1 MKEKRKCL
9 LLLSPIEIPTHP
21 YASVPQLVTWL
32 RAKGQPV
39 DAVDLNIE
47 FFWWLI
53 DKNEEKDFF
62 SSAWEELKALNAKEK
77 LDPDEIW
84 RFASLYRIFQLLDYL
99 SLTPDKSFFGDK
111 SQRPLYLLAA
121 NMFPV
126 AAIQRK
132 SETGRAK
139 ETASYEYISVRY
151 ATECNCYSSASLAA
165 AIETPTLMDDF
176 FREFLGEPLAKND
189 YLFIG
194 ISVPFYSQCEP
205 ALRIARAIK
214 KMRPG
219 VHVCLG
225 GNFVGLHLS
234 HAENPDIFKY
244 VDSLLVGDGEIPV
257 LELCAELES
266 GSPDLRKVS
275 GLVFMENGTVRRN
288 ALKPPLP
295 LEQVPVPD
303 EVFDRKRY
311 LNPTG
316 DYLTRV
322 RLSAG
327 CSWGRCAFCNI
338 SGCGLYPRREQE
350 EMKMI
355 EKIKELVAR
364 GEQRVYFGD
373 DESDI
378 DALEHFARL
387 VIEEKLAFR
396 WSTNVRFS
404 DRMTLEWALLMRQSG
419 CSSLTIGVE
428 SYHDRLLRHIRKGTS
443 VALIDRCLENLAWAG
458 IPVTAYMMVGLPT
471 ETEEEARISFG
482 RLLQKVSQGY
492 IKSVLY
498 SLYSVSRD
506 SPIERNP
513 GEYGVTLPELDPGLD
528 LRPGFTFFEHS
539 GMSQAKAMALQNEFT
554 EKISEV
560 IGNMDF
566 TGSLDQAR
574 PTVNGMFISAA
585 DGKDAGR
592 IHWKG
597 DFIIPR
603 KGSEQISQKAYDAV
617 TPSKFF
623 VRSGKEAN
631 LDSKERP

>member
-9 LLLSPIEIPTHP
+9 LLLSPIEIPTHS

-32 RAKGQPV
+32 RSKGQPA
-39 DAVDLNIE
+39 DALDLNIE

-53 DKNEEKDFF
+53 EKNEEKDFF

-77 LDPDEIW
+77 LDTGEIW

-99 SLTPDKSFFGDK
+99 SLNPGKSFFSDRNR
-111 SQRPLYLLAA
+111 RPLYLLAA

-126 AAIQRK
+126 AAIPLKRAI
-132 SETGRAK
+132 GRAR
-139 ETASYEYISVRY
+139 ETASYEYISIRY
-151 ATECNCYSSASLAA
+151 GTECNCYSSASLAA

-176 FREFLGEPLAKND
+176 FQEFLAEHIAKND
-189 YLFIG
+189 YLFVG

-205 ALRIARAIK
+205 ALRIARAVK
-214 KMRPG
+214 KVRPG
-219 VHVCLG
+219 LHVCLG

-234 HAENPDIFKY
+234 HAENPEIFRY
-244 VDSLLVGDGEIPV
+244 ADSLSVGDGEIPV

-275 GLVFMENGTVRRN
+275 GLVFPENGTIRRN
-288 ALKPPLP
+288 PLKPPLP
-295 LEQVPVPD
+295 LEDIPVPD

-327 CSWGRCAFCNI
+327 CSWWRCAFCNI
-338 SGCGLYPRREQE
+338 SGCGLYPRRELE
-350 EMKMI
+350 EKKML

-373 DESDI
+373 DESDLA
-378 DALEHFARL
+378 ALERL
-387 VIEEKLAFR
+387 AMVVLEEGLVFR

-419 CSSLTIGVE
+419 CSSLTIGIE
-428 SYHDRLLRHIRKGTS
+428 SYHDRLLRHIRKGRS
-443 VALIDRCLENLAWAG
+443 VALIDRCLEDLAWAG
-458 IPVTAYMMVGLPT
+458 VPVTAYMMVGLPT
-471 ETEEEARISFG
+471 ETEEEARISFE
-482 RLLQKVSQGY
+482 RLLQKVRQGY

-506 SPIERNP
+506 SPIDRNP
-513 GEYGVTLPELDPGLD
+513 GKYGVTLPELDPGLD
-528 LRPGFTFFEHS
+528 LRPGYTFFDHS
-539 GMSQAKAMALQNEFT
+539 GMSQAKAMALQ
-554 EKISEV
+554 
-560 IGNMDF
+560 
-566 TGSLDQAR
+566 
-574 PTVNGMFISAA
+574 
-585 DGKDAGR
+585 
-592 IHWKG
+592 
-597 DFIIPR
+597 
-603 KGSEQISQKAYDAV
+603 
-617 TPSKFF
+617 
-623 VRSGKEAN
+623 KE
-631 LDSKERP
+631 

>member
-1 MKEKRKCL
+1 LKEKRKCL

-39 DAVDLNIE
+39 DALDLNIE

-53 DKNEEKDFF
+53 EKNEEKDFF

-77 LDPDEIW
+77 LDTDEIW
-84 RFASLYRIFQLLDYL
+84 RFASLYRVFQLLDYL
-99 SLTPDKSFFGDK
+99 FLTPDKSFFGDRRR
-111 SQRPLYLLAA
+111 RPLYLLTA

-126 AAIQRK
+126 AAIPLKRGI
-132 SETGRAK
+132 GRAK
-139 ETASYEYISVRY
+139 ETASYEYISIRY
-151 ATECNCYSSASLAA
+151 GTECNCYSSASLAA
-165 AIETPTLMDDF
+165 AIEIPTLMDDF
-176 FREFLGEPLAKND
+176 FQEFLAGYIAKND
-189 YLFIG
+189 YLFVG

-205 ALRIARAIK
+205 ALRIARAVK
-214 KMRPG
+214 KVRPDL
-219 VHVCLG
+219 HVCLG

-234 HAENPDIFKY
+234 HAESPEIFRY
-244 VDSLLVGDGEIPV
+244 VDSLSVGDGEIPV

-266 GSPDLRKVS
+266 GPPDLRKVS
-275 GLVFMENGTVRRN
+275 GLVFPENGTIRRN
-288 ALKPPLP
+288 PLKSPLP
-295 LEQVPVPD
+295 LEEIPVPD

-338 SGCGLYPRREQE
+338 SGCGLYPRRELE
-350 EMKMI
+350 ERKLI
-355 EKIKELVAR
+355 EKIKKLLAR
-364 GEQRVYFGD
+364 GEQRLYFGD
-373 DESDI
+373 DESDPA
-378 DALEHFARL
+378 ALERFARI

-404 DRMTLEWALLMRQSG
+404 DRMTLEWAMLMRQSG
-419 CSSLTIGVE
+419 CSSLTIGIE

-458 IPVTAYMMVGLPT
+458 VPVTAYMMVGLPT
-471 ETEEEARISFG
+471 ETEEEARLSFE
-482 RLLQKVSQGY
+482 RLLQKVRQGY

-506 SPIERNP
+506 SPIDRNP
-513 GEYGVTLPELDPGLD
+513 GKYGVTLPGLDPGLD
-528 LRPGFTFFEHS
+528 LRPGFPSFEHS
-539 GMSQAKAMALQNEFT
+539 GMPQAKAVELQSEFT
-554 EKISEV
+554 ERISEA

-566 TGSLDQAR
+566 AGR
-574 PTVNGMFISAA
+574 PGQVRTTVNGMFIAAA

-592 IHWKG
+592 IRWKE
-597 DFIIPR
+597 DFILPR
-603 KGSEQISQKAYDAV
+603 EGAEQISQKAYDAV
-617 TPSKFF
+617 TPSKFL
-623 VRSGKEAN
+623 VRSGKKTN
-631 LDSKERP
+631 LDSKD

>member
-32 RAKGQPV
+32 RRKGQPA
-39 DAVDLNIE
+39 DALDLNIE

-53 DKNEEKDFF
+53 EKNEEKEFF
-62 SSAWEELKALNAKEK
+62 SSAWEELKALNAKGK
-77 LDPDEIW
+77 LDTGEIW

-111 SQRPLYLLAA
+111 NRRSLYLLIA

-126 AAIQRK
+126 AAIPLK
-132 SETGRAK
+132 SEIGRAR
-139 ETASYEYISVRY
+139 ETASYEYISIRY
-151 ATECNCYSSASLAA
+151 GTDCNCYSSASLAA

-176 FREFLGEPLAKND
+176 FQEFLAEHIAKND
-189 YLFIG
+189 YLFVG

-205 ALRIARAIK
+205 ALRIARAVK
-214 KMRPG
+214 KVRPG
-219 VHVCLG
+219 LHVCLG

-234 HAENPDIFKY
+234 HAENPEIFKY
-244 VDSLLVGDGEIPV
+244 VDSLSVGDGEIPV
-257 LELCAELES
+257 LEFCAELES

-275 GLVFMENGTVRRN
+275 GLVFPENGTIRRN
-288 ALKPPLP
+288 PLKPPLP
-295 LEQVPVPD
+295 LEEIPVPD
-303 EVFDRKRY
+303 EIFDRKRY

-338 SGCGLYPRREQE
+338 SGCGLYPRRELE
-350 EMKMI
+350 EKKMI

-373 DESDI
+373 DESDLA
-378 DALEHFARL
+378 ALERFARL
-387 VIEEKLAFR
+387 VLEEGLVFR

-419 CSSLTIGVE
+419 CSSLTIGIE

-443 VALIDRCLENLAWAG
+443 VALIDRCLEDLAWAG
-458 IPVTAYMMVGLPT
+458 VPVTAYMMVGLPT
-471 ETEEEARISFG
+471 ETEEEARISFE
-482 RLLQKVSQGY
+482 RLLQKVRQGY

-506 SPIERNP
+506 SPIDRNP

-539 GMSQAKAMALQNEFT
+539 GMSQAKAMALHNEFT
-554 EKISEV
+554 EKISEA

-566 TGSLDQAR
+566 DGSPDQAR
-574 PTVNGMFISAA
+574 TTVNGMFISAA
-585 DGKDAGR
+585 NAKDLGR
-592 IHWKG
+592 VCWKG

-623 VRSGKEAN
+623 VRSGKKAG
-631 LDSKERP
+631 LDSKE

>member
-1 MKEKRKCL
+1 MKEKGKCL

-32 RAKGQPV
+32 RAKGQPA
-39 DAVDLNIE
+39 DALDLNIE

-53 DKNEEKDFF
+53 EKNEEKEFF

-77 LDPDEIW
+77 LDTDEIW

-99 SLTPDKSFFGDK
+99 SLAPGKSLFNDKSL
-111 SQRPLYLLAA
+111 RPYYLLAA

-126 AAIQRK
+126 AAIPLKR
-132 SETGRAK
+132 ETGRAS
-139 ETASYEYISVRY
+139 ETASYEYISIRY
-151 ATECNCYSSASLAA
+151 GTECNCYSSTSLAA
-165 AIETPTLMDDF
+165 AIEQPTLLDDF
-176 FREFLGEPLAKND
+176 FQEFLREHITKNE
-189 YLFIG
+189 YLFVG

-205 ALRIARAIK
+205 ALRIARAVK

-219 VHVCLG
+219 LHVCLG

-234 HAENPDIFKY
+234 HTENPEIFKY
-244 VDSLLVGDGEIPV
+244 VDSLSVGDGEIPV

-275 GLVFMENGTVRRN
+275 GLVFPENGTIMRN
-288 ALKPPLP
+288 PLKPPLP
-295 LEQVPVPD
+295 LEEIPVPD

-338 SGCGLYPRREQE
+338 SGCGLYPRRELE
-350 EMKMI
+350 EKKMI
-355 EKIKELVAR
+355 DKIKKLAAR

-373 DESDI
+373 DESDLE
-378 DALEHFARL
+378 ALERFARL
-387 VIEEKLAFR
+387 VIEERLVFR

-404 DRMTLEWALLMRQSG
+404 DRMTLDWAMLMRQSG
-419 CSSLTIGVE
+419 CSSLTIGIE
-428 SYHDRLLRHIRKGTS
+428 SYHDRLLGHIRKGTS

-458 IPVTAYMMVGLPT
+458 VPVTAYMMVGLPT
-471 ETEEEARISFG
+471 ETEEEARVSFE
-482 RLLQKVSQGY
+482 RLLRKIRQGY

-506 SPIERNP
+506 SPIDRNP
-513 GEYGVTLPELDPGLD
+513 GKYGVTLPVLDPGLD
-528 LRPGFTFFEHS
+528 LRPGFPSFEHS
-539 GMSQAKAMALQNEFT
+539 GMPQAKAVELQNEFT
-554 EKISEV
+554 EKIAEA

-566 TGSLDQAR
+566 ADSPGQVRT
-574 PTVNGMFISAA
+574 TVNGMFIAVEDEEHA
-585 DGKDAGR
+585 CR
-592 IHWKG
+592 IRWKG

-603 KGSEQISQKAYDAV
+603 EGSEHISQKVYDAV

-623 VRSGKEAN
+623 VRSGKKAN
-631 LDSKERP
+631 PDSKE

>member
-1 MKEKRKCL
+1 MKGKRNGL

-32 RAKGQPV
+32 RAKGQPT
-39 DAVDLNIE
+39 DALDLNIE

-53 DKNEEKDFF
+53 EKNEEKDFF
-62 SSAWEELKALNAKEK
+62 SSAWEELKELNAKAK
-77 LDPDEIW
+77 LELEEIW

-99 SLTPDKSFFGDK
+99 SLAPGKSFFLDK
-111 SQRPLYLLAA
+111 SRRPLYLLAA

-126 AAIQRK
+126 AAIPLKR
-132 SETGRAK
+132 EIGRAK

-151 ATECNCYSSASLAA
+151 GTECNCYSSASLAA
-165 AIETPTLMDDF
+165 AIETPSLMDEF
-176 FREFLGEPLAKND
+176 FRDFLGGPLAKND
-189 YLFIG
+189 YLLIG

-234 HAENPDIFKY
+234 HTENPELFKY
-244 VDSLLVGDGEIPV
+244 VDSLSVGDGEIPL

-266 GSPDLRKVS
+266 GSPDLGKVS
-275 GLVFMENGTVRRN
+275 GLVFPENGTIRRN
-288 ALKPPLP
+288 PLKPPLP

-338 SGCGLYPRREQE
+338 SGCGLYPRRELE
-350 EMKMI
+350 EKAMI
-355 EKIKELVAR
+355 EKIKKLVAR

-378 DALEHFARL
+378 GSLERFAKL
-387 VIEEKLAFR
+387 VIEEKLTFR

-404 DRMTLEWALLMRQSG
+404 DRMTLEWAFLVRQSG
-419 CSSLTIGVE
+419 CSSLTIGIE
-428 SYHDRLLRHIRKGTS
+428 SYHDRLLRHIQKGTS

-458 IPVTAYMMVGLPT
+458 VPVTAYMMVGLPT
-471 ETEEEARISFG
+471 ETEEEARTSFG
-482 RLLQKVSQGY
+482 RLLEKIREGS

-506 SPIERNP
+506 SPIEKNP
-513 GEYGVTLPELDPGLD
+513 GKYGVVLPAMDPELD
-528 LRPGFTFFEHS
+528 LRPGFPFFDHS
-539 GMSQAKAMALQNEFT
+539 GMSQAKAMELQREFT
-554 EKISEV
+554 ETISEV
-560 IGNMDF
+560 MGSIDF
-566 TGSLDQAR
+566 AESPSQVRT
-574 PTVNGMFISAA
+574 TVNGMFIAVG
-585 DGKDAGR
+585 DGKDNSR
-592 IHWKG
+592 ISWK
-597 DFIIPR
+597 DEFLIPR
-603 KGSEQISQKAYDAV
+603 RGSEEISRKAYDAV
-617 TPSKFF
+617 TPSKFS
-623 VRSGKEAN
+623 VKRGKTQ
-631 LDSKERP
+631 DKM